1 MPKAGSHR
9 YRIPSSSL
17 HCLWIVHLHRT
28 VNANPEHEAEACG
41 ASPQPKKA
49 MDDTPAPNQ
58 NTPLGI
64 VYHRPCH
71 RLVEV
76 FPRLLLQMPQRV
88 KHLRKPRLAVEQWC
102 RVERKM
108 PSLEPA
114 GYEGC

>member
-64 VYHRPCH
+64 VYHRQCLG
-71 RLVEV
+71 LVSV
-76 FPRLLLQMPQRV
+76 VPQQVALLLAVRRLLRMPQQV
-88 KHLRKPRLAVEQWC
+88 AAV
-102 RVERKM
+102 VV
-108 PSLEPA
+108 L
-114 GYEGC
+114 